1 MVWLMGE
8 KQSNA
13 RGTPV
18 GKGAAR
24 TLQKPHYPES
34 FLLLLRSMQQ
44 FASPL
49 SSSRI
54 LPSAGVIRNNWN
66 PCQALLYSVESNPFV
81 GFTATISPVGA
92 QVLFSIIRMLWGKP
106 PTRTP
111 SGSFA
116 SSERMLDKWFY
127 FRFAGF
133 LPPTFQ
139 RASITH

>member
-44 FASPL
+44 FAPPFIFKN
-49 SSSRI
+49 SS
-54 LPSAGVIRNNWN
+54 
-66 PCQALLYSVESNPFV
+66 F
-81 GFTATISPVGA
+81 
-92 QVLFSIIRMLWGKP
+92 
-106 PTRTP
+106 
-111 SGSFA
+111 SGS
-116 SSERMLDKWFY
+116 Y
-127 FRFAGF
+127 
-133 LPPTFQ
+133 
-139 RASITH
+139 

>member
-44 FASPL
+44 FVSPL

-66 PCQALLYSVESNPFV
+66 PCQAFPYSVEGNPFV
-81 GFTATISPVGA
+81 GFTATIASWCTSPFLHNTDVMVKTPDSYSIRVFR
-92 QVLFSIIRMLWGKP
+92 QLRKDVRQVVLFQVRGFP
-106 PTRTP
+106 PP
-111 SGSFA
+111 HISKS
-116 SSERMLDKWFY
+116 
-127 FRFAGF
+127 
-133 LPPTFQ
+133 
-139 RASITH
+139 